1 MKTRT
6 LNGAWTL
13 EIPGTPFAAVPATV
27 PGSVYHD
34 LLAAERIP
42 DPFYRDNEMEA
53 LKLMDN
59 DFVYFRS
66 FQVDDALLAGD
77 KVLLRA
83 EGLDPI
89 AAVHINGQIVGEAC
103 NMHRIWEFDVKS
115 VLHPGENTITVSFRS
130 PTKYIKEA
138 YAKSVADGS
147 SDAMV
152 GFPNI
157 RKAHCMFGWD
167 WGPRLPDAGIWRN
180 ISIISIEKAR
190 IQDNKDLAKHAI
202 THMGI
207 PLQEVIEVTTFYNA
221 IGAWDDAVAILDFA
235 MENGTPYSST
245 PMQKNAVEPFTAS
258 PLLNYMA
265 GWYSSQAGHE
275 DKALDYYRKA
285 AEMSPD
291 YCFTFRVE
299 ELEMQL
305 KFSII

>member
-83 EGLDPI
+83 EGLDTI

-190 IQDNKDLAKHAI
+190 IQDVRVDQFHKDGTVRLRIH
-202 THMGI
+202 TN
-207 PLQEVIEVTTFYNA
+207 LNRYTDDEVWVNVSVTA
-221 IGAWDDAVAILDFA
+221 PDGSVL
-235 MENGTPYSST
+235 
-245 PMQKNAVEPFTAS
+245 TAS
-258 PLLNYMA
+258 GTACELIVPKTPALVACRLRRSAAVSAQRFPVCQGQGA
-265 GWYSSQAGHE
+265 G
-275 DKALDYYRKA
+275 R
-285 AEMSPD
+285 
-291 YCFTFRVE
+291 
-299 ELEMQL
+299 LEPAHRPSHHDRQPP
-305 KFSII
+305 